1 MSDVIQGLYHRIFEL
16 ELMLEIEKWE
26 RIPIEKKL
34 KLEIEK
40 KKEIDRLLQFDWNLT
55 NKLDVYYV
63 ELIENML
70 AEAKHQNDI

>member
-40 KKEIDRLLQFDWNLT
+40 KKEIERLLQFDWNLT
-55 NKLDVYYV
+55 NKLVNV
-63 ELIENML
+63 KIN
-70 AEAKHQNDI
+70 